1 MNRPAG
7 TVCASLS
14 GGARFR
20 LLMGELIQLQDRRDD
35 RSRPTRDTRPAFY
48 FDPGCPL
55 SYLTAEQIERT
66 LGDVE
71 WIPVAA
77 TSVCGPRST
86 GAIDEVRERAEGRA
100 RALRLPLVWPDEFP
114 AASPC
119 ALRATAF
126 AAEQGAGARFALAA
140 SRLVFCGGFDLEDP
154 ETLAEAAAAAGISLQ
169 ACLQAAGDT
178 TRDASLAATAHGL
191 RARGVGEL
199 PAFRIGRRWSAGD
212 YALVAAG
219 AMRQDE
225 ASFAR
230 PLAPVG

>member
-1 MNRPAG
+1 
-7 TVCASLS
+7 
-14 GGARFR
+14 
-20 LLMGELIQLQDRRDD
+20 MGELIQLKDCRDD

-77 TSVCGPRST
+77 ASVH
-86 GAIDEVRERAEGRA
+86 GALSIEALDELRERAERRA
-100 RALRLPLVWPDEFP
+100 RALRLPLVWPDRFP
-114 AASPC
+114 APSPC

-140 SRLVFCGGFDLEDP
+140 SRLAFCGGFDLEDP
-154 ETLAEAAAAAGISLQ
+154 ETLAEAAAAAGISLR
-169 ACLQAAGDT
+169 ACLHAAGDT
-178 TRDASLAATAHGL
+178 TRDATLAATAHGL
-191 RARGVGEL
+191 RARQVGEL
-199 PAFRIGRRWSAGD
+199 PAFRVGRRWSAGD
-212 YALVAAG
+212 SALLAA
-219 AMRQDE
+219 AALRQDR

>member
-1 MNRPAG
+1 
-7 TVCASLS
+7 
-14 GGARFR
+14 
-20 LLMGELIQLQDRRDD
+20 MGELIQLQDRRDD
-35 RSRPTRDTRPAFY
+35 RSRPARDTRPAFY

-77 TSVCGPRST
+77 KSVGGPLSPD
-86 GAIDEVRERAEGRA
+86 AVEQVRERAETRA
-100 RALRLPLVWPDEFP
+100 HALRLPLVWPDDFP

-126 AAEQGAGARFALAA
+126 AAEQGAGAHFALAA
-140 SRLVFCGGFDLEDP
+140 SRLAFCGGFDLEDP

-169 ACLQAAGDT
+169 ACLHAAGDT
-178 TRDASLAATAHGL
+178 ARDASLAATAQGL
-191 RARGVGEL
+191 RARGVGDL
-199 PAFRIGRRWSAGD
+199 PAFRVGRRWSAGD
-212 YALVAAG
+212 SALFAAG
-219 AMRQDE
+219 AMRQDA

>member
-1 MNRPAG
+1 
-7 TVCASLS
+7 
-14 GGARFR
+14 
-20 LLMGELIQLQDRRDD
+20 MGELIQLQDRRDD
-35 RSRPTRDTRPAFY
+35 RSRPARDTRPAFY

-77 TSVCGPRST
+77 KSVGGPLSPD
-86 GAIDEVRERAEGRA
+86 AVEQVRERAETRA
-100 RALRLPLVWPDEFP
+100 HALRLPLVWPDDFP

-126 AAEQGAGARFALAA
+126 AAEQGAGAHFALAA
-140 SRLVFCGGFDLEDP
+140 SRLAFCGGFDLEDP

-169 ACLQAAGDT
+169 ACLHAAGDT
-178 TRDASLAATAHGL
+178 ARDVSLAATAQGL

-199 PAFRIGRRWSAGD
+199 PAFRVGRRWSAGD
-212 YALVAAG
+212 SALFAAG
-219 AMRQDE
+219 AMRQDA